1 MWLEYFAE
9 KCYDSNGAVLFFEE
23 EEEEKEEN
31 TA

>member
-23 EEEEKEEN
+23 EEEKEEN